1 MEVQRV
7 LVTHG
12 SKYGSTA
19 EMAEWV
25 GDGLRAAGLLVDVV
39 PARQVTFLDPY
50 DAVVLGGAL
59 YAGRWH
65 RDARRFAR
73 RFEADLRN
81 RAVWLFSSGPLDASA
96 DLREIP
102 PVPGV
107 AKVLRAT
114 GARGHA
120 TFGGRLASDT
130 RGIVARNLAKK
141 FAGDYRNEAAVRA
154 WAHDVARAVVET
166 HAASASEAA
175 P

>member
-1 MEVQRV
+1 MESQRV

-19 EMAEWV
+19 DIAQWI

-39 PARQVTFLDPY
+39 PARQVESLEHY

-65 RDARRFAR
+65 RDARSFAR
-73 RFEADLRN
+73 RFEAELRG

-96 DLREIP
+96 DLGEIP

-107 AKVLRAT
+107 AKVMAAT
-114 GARGHA
+114 GARAHV
-120 TFGGRLASDT
+120 TFGGRLVSDT
-130 RGIVARNLAKK
+130 RGMVARRLAKK
-141 FAGDYRNEAAVRA
+141 FAGDYRNEGVIRV
-154 WAHDVARAVVET
+154 WAHDIARSLVES
-166 HAASASEAA
+166 HAAVASEARR
-175 P
+175 